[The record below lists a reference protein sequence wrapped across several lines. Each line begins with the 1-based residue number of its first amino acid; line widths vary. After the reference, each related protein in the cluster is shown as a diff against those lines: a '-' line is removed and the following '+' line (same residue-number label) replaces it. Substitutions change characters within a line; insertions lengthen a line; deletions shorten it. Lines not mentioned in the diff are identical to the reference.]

1 MSALRRYEILLP
13 LRFNDGQPVPEELLA
28 DTLLELETQFEA
40 VSWETQVIRGSWQ
53 KFGHSYHDDLMRL
66 FVDVSDLPENR
77 QFFLQFKDRMKNR
90 FKQLDIWLVSY
101 SIDVL

>member
-28 DTLLELETQFEA
+28 DTLLELEKQFEA

-53 KFGHSYHDDLMRL
+53 KSGHSYHDDLIRL
-66 FVDVSDLPENR
+66 FVDVPDVPENR
-77 QFFLQFKDRMKNR
+77 QFFVQFKDRMKDR